1 MRRGQVWLVGFGATV
16 GDEIRKLR
24 PAVIVSDEGVGLLSL
39 KVVVPVT
46 KWQDRFME
54 RKWMALLEPTRE
66 NGLVKPSAADTFQVN
81 SVSTERFVRQI
92 GILSETE
99 MQGITKALAL
109 VMKIE

>member
-1 MRRGQVWLVGFGATV
+1 MRRGEVWLVEFDPTV

-24 PAVIVSDEGVGLLSL
+24 PAVLVSDEGVGVLSL

-46 KWQDRFME
+46 KWQERFME
-54 RKWMALLEPTRE
+54 RKWMALLEPTTE
-66 NGLVKPSAADTFQVN
+66 NGLTKRSAADAFQVN

-92 GILSETE
+92 GTLSETE
-99 MQGITKALAL
+99 MQAITRALAL